1 MIERDRNPSRV
12 ARYTCAAIAAALVIA
27 AGASIA
33 QAQSNSIPSIR
44 SQGGGQTLE
53 LQPSMP
59 SPQSS
64 MPQQGGDDN
73 TRVIPVIPPNAQVLT
88 LPQAS
93 TDFIGK
99 WGGHLELTRHYGHG
113 SPPPQTGVSLVFG
126 EQEGGVVLATTVFG
140 NADAQIISTKA
151 VTDGPRTVKLEVK
164 GLELGDDPPLR
175 HIEKITLEM
184 IDKDQVKCH
193 KLVDLYVSGFPDP
206 AMEAEYTGTL
216 HPLTRREDR
225 MLTEEAIRSGQV
237 PRARINEG
245 NPPPPPSE

>member
-1 MIERDRNPSRV
+1 MIERKNLAAVFVSANLVLAMFLV
-12 ARYTCAAIAAALVIA
+12 AR
-27 AGASIA
+27 ASPA
-33 QAQSNSIPSIR
+33 HAQSSSAPSIR

-53 LQPSMP
+53 LQPSNP
-59 SPQSS
+59 SPQNSA
-64 MPQQGGDDN
+64 PQQGGDDN

-99 WGGHLELTRHYGHG
+99 WGGHLDLTRHYGHG
-113 SPPPQTGVSLVFG
+113 APPPQTGVSLIFG
-126 EQEGGVVLATTVFG
+126 EQNGSVVLATTVFG
-140 NADAQIISTKA
+140 NANAQILSTKA

-164 GLELGDDPPLR
+164 GLELGSDPPLR
-175 HIEKITLEM
+175 HIEKVTLQM

-193 KLVDLYVSGFPDP
+193 KLVDIYVSGFHDP

-225 MLTEEAIRSGQV
+225 RLTEEAIESGQV
-237 PRARINEG
+237 PRARIDQG
-245 NPPPPPSE
+245 NPPLPPQ

>member
-1 MIERDRNPSRV
+1 MIDRENLPRLARFASAAVV
-12 ARYTCAAIAAALVIA
+12 AAFAIAAAVRPA
-27 AGASIA
+27 H
-33 QAQSNSIPSIR
+33 AQSSSVPNIR

-59 SPQSS
+59 SSQNSIPR
-64 MPQQGGDDN
+64 QGGDDN

-113 SPPPQTGVSLVFG
+113 EPPPQTGVSLVFG
-126 EQEGGVVLATTVFG
+126 EQNGGVVLATTVFG
-140 NADAQIISTKA
+140 NAQAQILSTKA

-184 IDKDQVKCH
+184 IDKDQVECH
-193 KLVDLYVSGFPDP
+193 KLVDLYVSGFHDP

-216 HPLTRREDR
+216 HPLTKREDR

-237 PRARINEG
+237 PRAQINQG
-245 NPPPPPSE
+245 NPSPPPSE

>member
-1 MIERDRNPSRV
+1 MIDRENFPRL
-12 ARYTCAAIAAALVIA
+12 ALCGYAAIAAGVLIA
-27 AGASIA
+27 VGAWPVL
-33 QAQSNSIPSIR
+33 AQSSSVPNIR
-44 SQGGGQTLE
+44 SQGGQTLE

-64 MPQQGGDDN
+64 MPQQGGGDDN

-99 WGGHLELTRHYGHG
+99 WGGHLDLTRHYGHG
-113 SPPPQTGVSLVFG
+113 TPPEQTGVSLVFG
-126 EQEGGVVLATTVFG
+126 EQDGGVVLATTVFG
-140 NADAQIISTKA
+140 NADAQILSTKA
-151 VTDGPRTVKLEVK
+151 TSDGPRTVKLEVQ

-175 HIEKITLEM
+175 HIDKITLEM
-184 IDKDQVKCH
+184 IDKDQVKCP
-193 KLVDLYVSGFPDP
+193 KLVDLYVSGFHDP

-237 PRARINEG
+237 PRARINQG
-245 NPPPPPSE
+245 NPPPQPSE